1 MDVASISLHRY
12 GGITRGNDVIDIV
25 RFTDIHRSIYVN
37 LRTKYK
43 AQKLTYLET
52 ECQKISSYRSY
63 VHRHASAE
71 KLTYFEICLL
81 TIRNARVEQIYLGAC
96 LLLDL
101 SAKDTATELI

>member
-1 MDVASISLHRY
+1 MDVASISSHRY

-52 ECQKISSYRSY
+52 ECQNSYRSY

-71 KLTYFEICLL
+71 KLTYIEICLL

-101 SAKDTATELI
+101 SAKDTAIELI